1 MVKYG
6 GNSSQ
11 GLAHVSSQQKHRAV
25 PSQSSA
31 NSECL
36 PRADTWVRPYDQIPT
51 SCRNGFCSLGVEHR
65 PFWPY
70 KILANWAFLSC
81 QVSLKYKAERK

>member
-1 MVKYG
+1 MAET
-6 GNSSQ
+6 SSQ

-36 PRADTWVRPYDQIPT
+36 PRADTWVRPYDDT
-51 SCRNGFCSLGVEHR
+51 ATLYMNRFFGVLVK
-65 PFWPY
+65 F
-70 KILANWAFLSC
+70 FLFSPKKWHFKDKLR
-81 QVSLKYKAERK
+81 QTISSHA